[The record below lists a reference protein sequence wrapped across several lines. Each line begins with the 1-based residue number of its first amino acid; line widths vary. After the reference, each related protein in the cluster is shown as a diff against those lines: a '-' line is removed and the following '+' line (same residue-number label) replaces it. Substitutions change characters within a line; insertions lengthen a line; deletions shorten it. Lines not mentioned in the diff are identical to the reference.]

1 MNTFILT
8 FNEKGEIIGGNNLYL
23 GNIRQYSDKT
33 YSLKVIVPSTFNATL
48 KVNVERPDGSVSTYA
63 IPYVNNEYKITFN
76 NWVSDL
82 SGEVKLTVTGTS
94 GTTPNEQVFIFGLAT
109 LYCEYSVKPS
119 TYAGDI
125 PTGEYDQ
132 LLTLINSKVNKSTT
146 VNNKALNTNIVLS
159 LADLV
164 DDVGYATDGDV
175 STAIATRVPTTRTIN
190 AKPLSADVVL
200 KTSDLENDS
209 NFITSVSGF
218 ATINDIPTKTSE
230 LTNDSGFAGSLD
242 LKDVF
247 KNASL
252 TYTASNGNLVLAFTK
267 YDNSTLT
274 LATINLPTELI
285 VTSGSYDANTKEL
298 VLVLANSTPQT
309 PSEIRI
315 PVGAL
320 YNTYFG
326 DNLTIEGFV
335 DTNDGNKDKFR
346 IKSDW
351 VSTNITTPLG
361 TKLGATGDGKDVTIT
376 FTLPSTYTAPTS
388 NETLATIIGK
398 IAKRL
403 STLGT
408 LADKSSI
415 TSQELPVGIVID
427 STYVKTDNNF
437 TNALKT
443 SYDQAVTNS
452 HTHTNKSTLDGIA
465 GVLTEIPATPG
476 ATEGYLATVGAIRV
490 LYDNPDLSWDG
501 DAETLNNYP
510 SDLEA
515 NGGTI
520 PVRDVDGAIN
530 VTGVNVSGQDITWN
544 ADYGTF
550 NMSLLNEQSI
560 KVGQEIL
567 YYAKNGTVS
576 DTIEPGSVIQ
586 FAGIQGDHIL
596 IKPANRV
603 EINANPNLIMGVAKQ
618 FIFSGDFGYVTHFGI
633 VDNLQMSNEPGSI
646 LYYDSRASAYD
657 GGFTTEEVSP
667 FAKIQM
673 AVVVKSS
680 TGEAT
685 NGRILVRPTI
695 IKEPITFNEIM
706 YSEGWI
712 TGEEEGQF
720 AIYILDVSGI
730 KETDNPIV
738 DIDLSGDPNT
748 EDTLAIINY
757 WSNIIDIIALDGL
770 LIIRALAIPELPI
783 PFKLKVVR

>member
-119 TYAGDI
+119 DYAGDI

-159 LADLV
+159 LADFV
-164 DDVGYATDGDV
+164 DNVGYATDGEL

-190 AKPLSADVVL
+190 TKPLSNDVVL

-209 NFITSVSGF
+209 NFVTSSSLSNF

-230 LTNDSGFAGSLD
+230 LTNDSGFAGSLE

-252 TYTASNGNLVLAFTK
+252 TYTASNGNLVLSFTK
-267 YDNSTLT
+267 YDNSVLT
-274 LATINLPTELI
+274 LGTINLPTELI

-326 DNLTIEGFV
+326 DNTTIEGYV
-335 DTNDGNKDKFR
+335 DSSDGNKDKFR
-346 IKSDW
+346 IKAQW
-351 VSTNITTPLG
+351 VTENID
-361 TKLGATGDGKDVTIT
+361 TKLAKTGDGKDVIVT

-398 IAKRL
+398 VAKRL

-415 TSQELPVGIVID
+415 TSEELPAGIVID
-427 STYVKTDNNF
+427 STYVKTENNF

-443 SYDQAVTNS
+443 SYDQAVTDS

-515 NGGTI
+515 DGGTI
-520 PVRDVDGAIN
+520 PVRDVNGAIN
-530 VTGVNVSGQDITWN
+530 VTGVDISGQDITWN
-544 ADYGTF
+544 ANYGTF

-560 KVGQEIL
+560 KVGQEVL
-567 YYAKNGTVS
+567 YYGKAS
-576 DTIEPGSVIQ
+576 DIIEPGNVIQ

-596 IKPANRV
+596 IKPANRI
-603 EINANPNLIMGVAKQ
+603 EINANPYLIMGIAKQ
-618 FIFSGDFGYVTHFGI
+618 FIFEGDFGYVTHFGI
-633 VDNLQMSNEPGSI
+633 IDNLIISNNPGSI
-646 LYYDSRASAYD
+646 LYYDSRSSAYD
-657 GGFTTEEVSP
+657 GRFTTEEVSP

-680 TGEAT
+680 TGET
-685 NGRILVRPTI
+685 SNGRILVRPTI
-695 IKEPITFNEIM
+695 IKEPITFNEII
-706 YSEGWI
+706 YGGGAWS
-712 TGEEEGQF
+712 GEE
-720 AIYILDVSGI
+720 IKTYILDVPGI
-730 KETDNPIV
+730 LETDNPIV
-738 DIDLSGDPNT
+738 DIDLSGNPNT

-757 WSNIIDIIALDGL
+757 WGNIIDVMTFNGYIIV
-770 LIIRALAIPELPI
+770 RALAIPELPI
-783 PFKLKVVR
+783 PIKLKVVR